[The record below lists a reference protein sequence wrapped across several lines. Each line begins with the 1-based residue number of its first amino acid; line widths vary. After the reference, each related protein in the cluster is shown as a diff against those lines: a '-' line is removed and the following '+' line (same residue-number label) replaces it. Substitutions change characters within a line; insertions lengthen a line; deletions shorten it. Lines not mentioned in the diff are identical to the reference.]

1 MNRKEK
7 RQQMVQRQQEL
18 LNAARAAHRE
28 LSAEEQA
35 EFDSL
40 QRQIETLN
48 VEIEQE
54 ERQQGAGQG
63 AETPAEGA
71 GQETA
76 KSDRGRFCGTRPGVV
91 LCFGGVSLV

>member
-18 LNAARAAHRE
+18 LNAAKAAHRE

-40 QRQIETLN
+40 QR
-48 VEIEQE
+48 
-54 ERQQGAGQG
+54 
-63 AETPAEGA
+63 
-71 GQETA
+71 
-76 KSDRGRFCGTRPGVV
+76 
-91 LCFGGVSLV
+91 